1 MVLRYEYTATKKS
14 DTQTLWRHR
23 CRDDAKV
30 WFADGATKADDDDD
44 DDDEDDTTVSGVF
57 AGFGL
62 TETEAM
68 GDAASQT
75 EPDTMTLILQS
86 AMKCTNVTGKAPR
99 LIGSPSM
106 WPSHHSW
113 SSSPSTTIT
122 SPSENVSSSG
132 LSAMQL

>member
-1 MVLRYEYTATKKS
+1 MSTWLRKS
-14 DTQTLWRHR
+14 DTQTLWRDR
-23 CRDDAKV
+23 CHDDAKV
-30 WFADGATKADDDDD
+30 WFADGATKADDGDDD
-44 DDDEDDTTVSGVF
+44 DDDTTVSGVF

-62 TETEAM
+62 TETDAI

-75 EPDTMTLILQS
+75 EPDTTTLILQS

-132 LSAMQL
+132 LSAIQL